1 MSTDPGDVTQGE
13 PKPTYPAGLLDWAGN
28 RGGGVRRLFDLRSGR
43 PGEQVF
49 ETNLLHKLRDWV
61 DRLAAGD
68 PGVPRVVLLVGGPG
82 NGKTEAVEATVG
94 HLDDALGCQGRLTT
108 SLSEAYHPAS
118 GIVPRVID
126 VDAGALAVPARELNL
141 RIVQDA
147 SVGGSTGRTAA
158 MLLVEELDQ
167 ALAASGSAYLC
178 CVNRGVLD
186 DAMIHAIDSKI
197 GGSQDLLE
205 EIARAVSLAPDAPSC
220 WPLLESPKVAV
231 WPMDAESLV
240 EETDRGDEAPARM
253 ILSRATDANLWPAD
267 GTCPARAACPFC
279 SSRKALAN
287 PKNAEAFLK
296 MLRWFELGTSKR
308 WAFRDLFSLVSYLLA
323 GSGAGQGSLSS
334 DPCAWAA
341 KMHDADKDVAIG
353 GRPKRES
360 SGALFWLVAAQY
372 QHAMFHRWDRRA
384 ASSLLRDIRELG
396 LQDHSHT
403 AMGLHYFLASRSANL
418 IPAMIAPLLE
428 SFVDLLD
435 PAMASPDAE
444 VTLWGGA
451 ARLGELDIRFSRSV
465 REGLD
470 FLVSRRALLPN
481 ERLLLERLAS
491 LDEQLSDP
499 KIRVKK
505 PTAATRIQRFV
516 RDFAC
521 RLSRRSIGA
530 GQAAVPSAA
539 TLEAFQRVVADADG
553 HGHDLREIANQVED
567 LLNNEHNFDVSLT
580 TTFGQPQPPVRRK
593 ATLVVSRRRVA
604 PRFSTHAGRPR
615 PSICFLQVE
624 VGEAE
629 QPVALTYELFKAV
642 TELEAGLSAASL
654 PRTVLALLDT
664 TRARM
669 SGWIVRDRIARER
682 PLILLGDSMAIEL
695 HRGKFVSSTR
705 GGRR

>member
-1 MSTDPGDVTQGE
+1 MDV
-13 PKPTYPAGLLDWAGN
+13 
-28 RGGGVRRLFDLRSGR
+28 
-43 PGEQVF
+43 
-49 ETNLLHKLRDWV
+49 
-61 DRLAAGD
+61 
-68 PGVPRVVLLVGGPG
+68 
-82 NGKTEAVEATVG
+82 
-94 HLDDALGCQGRLTT
+94 ALGCQGRLTA
-108 SLSEAYHPAS
+108 SLSEAYHPTS
-118 GIVPRVID
+118 GIVPRVIE
-126 VDAGALAVPARELNL
+126 VDAGELAAPARELNL

-147 SVGGSTGRTAA
+147 SVGGSVQRTAA

-167 ALAASGSAYLC
+167 AMAASGSAYLC

-197 GGSQDLLE
+197 EGAQDLLE
-205 EIARAVSLAPDAPSC
+205 EIARAVSLAPDAPPC
-220 WPLLESPKVAV
+220 WPLLGSPQVAV
-231 WPMDAESLV
+231 WPMDAESLI
-240 EETDRGDEAPARM
+240 EKTDQGDEAAAKM
-253 ILSRATDANLWPAD
+253 ILARATEARLWHAD
-267 GTCPARAACPFC
+267 GGCPASSACPFC
-279 SSRKALAN
+279 SSRKALASQRT
-287 PKNAEAFLK
+287 ADAFLK

-308 WAFRDLFSLVSYLLA
+308 WAFRDLFSLMSYLLA

-341 KMHDADKDVAIG
+341 KMQAADKDAALG
-353 GRPKRES
+353 GRPKREA
-360 SGALFWLVAAQY
+360 SGAIFWLVAAQY
-372 QHAMFHRWDRRA
+372 QHALFHRWDKRA

-403 AMGLHYFLASRSANL
+403 AMGLHYFLASRSASQ

-444 VTLWGGA
+444 VTLWSGVV
-451 ARLGELDIRFSRSV
+451 RLGELDIRFSRSV

-481 ERLLLERLAS
+481 ERVLLERLAN
-491 LDEQLSDP
+491 LDEELSDP
-499 KIRVKK
+499 KVRVKR
-505 PTAATRIQRFV
+505 PSAATRIQRFV

-530 GQAAVPSAA
+530 SQAAVPSAD
-539 TLEAFQRVVADADG
+539 TLDAFQRVVADADG

-580 TTFGQPQPPVRRK
+580 TTFGQPQPPIRRK
-593 ATLVVSRRRVA
+593 AILVVSRRRVA
-604 PRFSTHAGRPR
+604 PRFSTHEGRPR

-642 TELEAGLSAASL
+642 KELDSGLSAASL

-682 PLILLGDSMAIEL
+682 PLILLGGTMSIEL